1 MTAVNQEGGSD
12 AAGMTNRLST
22 DADDVVNAR
31 PSMKLN
37 KKLSMT
43 GMREGGPVIKTKGAG
58 GCCGFCK
65 KKPPIEEVD
74 AVCIGGGIMSATVG
88 MLLKQLEP
96 SWKVNVYE
104 RLGAC
109 AEESSNGW
117 NNAGTGHSALCEPNY
132 TPASGDGVDISKA
145 VTVCEN
151 WQLSR
156 QYWAYLVEAGL
167 LSSPKKFIDVTPHL
181 TFAHGE
187 DQIKWLKARYNAL
200 NQHPLFKGMEYTEDP
215 AKVKEWSPLMM
226 EGRPADDKIAL
237 TRCGW
242 GTDVDFGALT
252 KEMATGF
259 MKMDG
264 NLLLFHT
271 VTGIKKEKDGR
282 WLLTIK
288 KNDLGAKVCQVRT
301 KFVFVGA
308 GGWALLMLQKSGIPE
323 IKGFMGFP
331 ISGEFLVCQN
341 PEVVAKHPNKV
352 YGKAAIGAPPM
363 SVPHLDKRIIGG
375 KHMILFG
382 PFAGF
387 SPRYLK
393 TGSLMDLLKAV
404 RLHNLIPAAAAG
416 LQNLDL
422 TIYLV
427 KQLAASDNQKF
438 GELQVFVPTA
448 KPEDWCMVTA
458 GQRVQIMKKDP
469 KKTGILQFGTEVVAA
484 KDGSICGLLGASPGA
499 STAVQVA
506 LDVLAK
512 CFSDSGKF
520 ESWKGK
526 ITEMI
531 PSYGT
536 KLSNNPSLADALHK
550 RTAAALQ
557 IA

>member
-1 MTAVNQEGGSD
+1 MAATNEEGGSEPQ
-12 AAGMTNRLST
+12 GVPMRLSAGSE
-22 DADDVVNAR
+22 DLLNQR

-43 GMREGGPVIKTKGAG
+43 GMREVTTKPAKKASTG

-65 KKPPIEEVD
+65 PRPPIEEVD
-74 AVCIGGGIMSATVG
+74 AVCVGGGIMSATTG
-88 MLLKQLEP
+88 LLLKQLEP
-96 SWKVNVYE
+96 TWKVNIYE

-132 TPASGDGVDISKA
+132 TPAKGDTVDTSKA
-145 VTVCEN
+145 ITVNEN

-156 QYWAYLVEAGL
+156 QYWAYLADQGL
-167 LSSPKKFIDVTPHL
+167 LTNPKKFIDTTPHC
-181 TFAHGE
+181 TFAYGE
-187 DQIKWLKARYNAL
+187 DQIKWLKARYDAL
-200 NQHPLFKGMEYTEDP
+200 GKHPLFEGMEYSEDP
-215 AKVKEWSPLMM
+215 ATMKEWCPLMM
-226 EGRPADDKIAL
+226 EGREPSDKIAL
-237 TRCGW
+237 TRCAV

-252 KEMATGF
+252 KELATAF
-259 MKMDG
+259 MQLGG
-264 NLLLFHT
+264 NLLLYHT
-271 VTGIKKEKDGR
+271 VTALKKEKDGK

-288 KNDLGAKVCQVRT
+288 KNDLGAKTCQVRT

-308 GGWALLMLQKSGIPE
+308 GGWALLLLQKSGIPE
-323 IKGFMGFP
+323 IRGFMGFP

-341 PEVVAKHPNKV
+341 PEVVEKHPNKV

-393 TGSLMDLLKAV
+393 TGSLLDLLKSI
-404 RLHNLIPAAAAG
+404 RLHNLVPAAAAG

-422 TIYLV
+422 TIYLL
-427 KQLAASDNQKF
+427 KQLLASDAKKF

-448 KPEDWCMVTA
+448 KPEDWSLVTA

-469 KKTGILQFGTEVVAA
+469 KKIGILQFGTEVVAA
-484 KDGSICGLLGASPGA
+484 ADGSICGLLGASPGA

-512 CFSDSGKF
+512 CFTEKF
-520 ESWKGK
+520 PTWKGQL
-526 ITEMI
+526 TEMI
-531 PSYGT
+531 PSYGS
-536 KLSNNPSLADALHK
+536 KLTNNPELFAKLMAQTSASLKLA
-550 RTAAALQ
+550 
-557 IA
+557 

>member
-1 MTAVNQEGGSD
+1 MMGRKMS
-12 AAGMTNRLST
+12 ST
-22 DADDVVNAR
+22 G
-31 PSMKLN
+31 L
-37 KKLSMT
+37 
-43 GMREGGPVIKTKGAG
+43 REGSAPAIKPKSSG
-58 GCCGFCK
+58 GCCGMCK
-65 KKPPIEEVD
+65 PKPPIEEVD
-74 AVCIGGGIMSATVG
+74 VVCVGGGIMSATVG
-88 MLLKQLEP
+88 LLLKQLEP
-96 SWKVNVYE
+96 SWKINIYE

-132 TPASGDGVDISKA
+132 TPGTPDGGVDVSKA
-145 VTVCEN
+145 KTVCKN

-156 QYWAYLVEAGL
+156 EYWATLVEQGVL
-167 LSSPKKFIDVTPHL
+167 KNPKSWIDTTPHL

-187 DQIKWLKARYNAL
+187 DQVKWLNARYNAL
-200 NQHPLFKGMEYTEDP
+200 KDDPLFKGMEYSED
-215 AKVKEWSPLMM
+215 AATAKEWCPLMM
-226 EGRPADDKIAL
+226 EGRDPSEKIAL
-237 TRCGW
+237 SNCKW
-242 GTDVDFGALT
+242 GTDVDFGSLT
-252 KEMATGF
+252 KELATGF
-259 MKMDG
+259 MQKGG

-288 KNDLGAKVCQVRT
+288 KNDLGAKTQQVRT
-301 KFVFVGA
+301 KFCFVGA
-308 GGWALLMLQKSGIPE
+308 GGWALLLLQKTGIPE

-341 PEVVAKHPNKV
+341 PSVVAKHPNKV

-363 SVPHLDKRIIGG
+363 SVPHLDKRVIGG

-393 TGSLMDLLKAV
+393 TGSLMDLLKAIK
-404 RLHNLIPAAAAG
+404 LHNLIPAAAAG

-422 TIYLV
+422 TIYLM
-427 KQLAASDNQKF
+427 KQLLASDNKKF

-458 GQRVQIMKKDP
+458 GQRVQIMKKDS
-469 KKTGILQFGTEVVAA
+469 KKCGILQFGTEVVAA

-506 LDVLAK
+506 LDVLKK
-512 CFSDSGKF
+512 CFSD
-520 ESWKGK
+520 KGK
-526 ITEMI
+526 YDEWKPKVQAMV
-531 PSYGT
+531 PSFDR
-536 KLSNNPSLADALHK
+536 KDVSEAEWQSLHK
-550 RTAAALQ
+550 RTSALLGVC
-557 IA
+557 